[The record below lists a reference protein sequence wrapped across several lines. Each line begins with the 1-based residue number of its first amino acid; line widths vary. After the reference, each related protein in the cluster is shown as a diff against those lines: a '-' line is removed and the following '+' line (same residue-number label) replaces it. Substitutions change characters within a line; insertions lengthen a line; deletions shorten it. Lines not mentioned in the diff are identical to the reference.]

1 MKQPKDDQSNSIYS
15 YENIVKV
22 FDALSHP
29 ARVKI
34 MGILYQNKRYVS
46 ELARIM
52 NISRPLLYMH
62 LQKLE
67 SSLLIQ
73 GNYEIST
80 DGKAMKY
87 YEVLPFELKV
97 TPAILFSIS
106 ESIPIRK
113 DEQNNQSKGER
124 YANEKRKE

>member
-1 MKQPKDDQSNSIYS
+1 MMDFKDEASASISS
-15 YENIVKV
+15 YEDIVKV

-34 MGILYQNKRYVS
+34 MGILHQSKRYVS

-52 NISRPLLYMH
+52 NISRPLLYIH

-67 SSLLIQ
+67 SAKLIQ
-73 GNYEIST
+73 GNHEIST

-87 YEVLPFELKV
+87 YEVNPFEFKV
-97 TPAILFSIS
+97 TPEILFQIS
-106 ESIPIRK
+106 ENIPIKK
-113 DEQNNQSKGER
+113 DGLTE
-124 YANEKRKE
+124 

>member
-1 MKQPKDDQSNSIYS
+1 MPNDNSSTTISS
-15 YENIVKV
+15 YEDIVKV

-34 MGILYQNKRYVS
+34 MGILYQGKRYVS
-46 ELARIM
+46 ELARMM
-52 NISRPLLYMH
+52 NISRPLLYIH

-67 SSLLIQ
+67 YAQLIK
-73 GNYEIST
+73 GNHEIST

-87 YEVLPFELKV
+87 YEVQPFEFNV
-97 TPAILFSIS
+97 TPAALFAIS

-113 DEQNNQSKGER
+113 DEI
-124 YANEKRKE
+124 KE

>member
-1 MKQPKDDQSNSIYS
+1 MKQLKDDQPDSNYT

-34 MGILYQNKRYVS
+34 MGILYQNKHYVS
-46 ELARIM
+46 ELARMM

-67 SSLLIQ
+67 SAHLIQ
-73 GNYEIST
+73 GDHEIST

-87 YEVLPFELKV
+87 YEVLPFELMV
-97 TPAILFSIS
+97 TPATLFAIS

-113 DEQNNQSKGER
+113 DEPN
-124 YANEKRKE
+124 